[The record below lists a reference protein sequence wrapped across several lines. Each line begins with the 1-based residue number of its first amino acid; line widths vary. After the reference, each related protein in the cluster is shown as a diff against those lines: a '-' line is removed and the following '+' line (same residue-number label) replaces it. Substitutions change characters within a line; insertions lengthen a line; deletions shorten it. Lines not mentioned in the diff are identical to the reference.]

1 METVEAADAASTG
14 CGSASPSP
22 TLRAGIVLGA
32 HTHAHSVER
41 TARMLTLSPLI
52 FSRRAYAVSLMRLCS
67 TRVWLRSASG
77 LKAATRRLSCTT
89 RRCNRLHRAPR
100 VGARRIRC
108 RCWQVLPSGCQ
119 RSHPVWQDFY
129 NSGERPPLCD
139 IRISPRSCWRA
150 CFNGAHEQACV
161 RRAGSRLWHAPKALA
176 CRKVCVHRCVYLR
189 FACACVVGACS
200 AGKSQLRSFQRYRG
214 L

>member
-1 METVEAADAASTG
+1 MQPRQAVARHH
-14 CGSASPSP
+14 
-22 TLRAGIVLGA
+22 LRRQCAQAWCPVR
-32 HTHAHSVER
+32 TPMPSVER

-161 RRAGSRLWHAPKALA
+161 RRAGSRLWHAPAALA
-176 CRKVCVHRCVYLR
+176 CRKCVCI
-189 FACACVVGACS
+189 GACIS
-200 AGKSQLRSFQRYRG
+200 GLRARVWWARAVLERANCALSYG
-214 L
+214 IPW